1 MKKLVFGFLAVAV
14 LLGGSVVPSYAWQ
27 NGGGW
32 HGHGGGWHGGW
43 HGGWRAPVVFVG
55 PPFVVGPAFYPPYAY
70 APPVVVAAPA
80 PAPTVYAQSNQYWV
94 LLPESGGLLPVGAAM
109 PDPMAAG
116 RGAAGGRGDASRAC
130 QGPGRGDGRDQAI
143 CRTVARGRRAAAGR
157 LCDGARRSECDGLA
171 GFGQAVRSFPGGRRF
186 LRQWAFHQSGAGAND
201 PVASSAVSGATIG
214 TLLGG
219 ALGAA
224 IGAAA
229 GNPGL
234 GAAVGAGSG
243 LVFGTATGANAGAA
257 AGCPCSNATTRLTRN
272 ACTPRATRFRRPLQW
287 APRRTGYAAPPPPPP
302 PPPPANAPAPEPP
315 SAAAPPPPPPPPPGP
330 PPPPP
335 PR

>member
-1 MKKLVFGFLAVAV
+1 VINRSAGFLLVAV
-14 LLGGSVVPSYAWQ
+14 VPLLGACV
-27 NGGGW
+27 
-32 HGHGGGWHGGW
+32 
-43 HGGWRAPVVFVG
+43 
-55 PPFVVGPAFYPPYAY
+55 
-70 APPVVVAAPA
+70 
-80 PAPTVYAQSNQYWV
+80 TV
-94 LLPESGGLLPVGAAM
+94 
-109 PDPMAAG
+109 
-116 RGAAGGRGDASRAC
+116 
-130 QGPGRGDGRDQAI
+130 
-143 CRTVARGRRAAAGR
+143 
-157 LCDGARRSECDGLA
+157 
-171 GFGQAVRSFPGGRRF
+171 PGGPSVMVLPGSGKPF
-186 LRQWAFHQSGAGAND
+186 EVFQADDDSCRQWASHQIGAGPNE
-201 PVASSAVSGATIG
+201 PVAGGAVSGATIG

-243 LVFGTATGANAGAA
+243 LVLGTATGANADVQTGMSMQQRYDTAYTQCMYAKGNQIPTAA
-257 AGCPCSNATTRLTRN
+257 S
-272 ACTPRATRFRRPLQW
+272 W

-315 SAAAPPPPPPPPPGP
+315 SAAAPAPPPPPPGP